1 MNKALY
7 IEAFSGISGNML
19 LGALLDLGADADF
32 IASELQKMNLGE
44 YELIN
49 TRADKCG
56 INAAYFN
63 VKIPGVTE
71 AAELE
76 EQTHSH
82 EHHCRHHGETGGEGH
97 HCHHHDEAEAHEHHC
112 CHHHEHEEAGHMHEH
127 EHHCCHAHEGAE
139 TVMHHHHHHEH
150 RNFNDI
156 KIIIENSG
164 LSDGIKEK
172 AISVFRML
180 GLAEAKVHGK
190 TLEEVHFHEVGA
202 IDTII
207 DIVGSCLALEYL
219 GVERIYVSE
228 IKTGYGFVQC
238 AHGLMPVP
246 APATAELLAHGLA
259 FVKGNVARELTT
271 PTGAALMA
279 ALAET
284 SVDMPKGFITEKV
297 GYGAGTRNLEIP
309 NVLRVSLGTVAS
321 EKHGGLTVAECNI
334 DDMSGEV
341 WPYVQE
347 KLMAAGALDAW
358 ITPIIM
364 KKGRPAQMLSVL
376 MNPQDLPVLEK
387 IILTETTTLGVRYYD
402 VARHCSERCFIE
414 VALPQGAVKVK
425 YSKASGQILNIAP
438 EFEDCRK
445 LAENTGVPLKKIMQM
460 AAAAAEAQ
468 LEH

>member
-1 MNKALY
+1 MKKALY

-19 LGALLDLGADADF
+19 LGALIDLGADAAY
-32 IASELQKMNLGE
+32 IEAELKKMNLGE

-71 AAELE
+71 AAEAE
-76 EQTHSH
+76 EAHLH
-82 EHHCRHHGETGGEGH
+82 EHHDGH
-97 HCHHHDEAEAHEHHC
+97 HCHHHAHGCEGEEHHHHHHEEHHC
-112 CHHHEHEEAGHMHEH
+112 CHQHGHTAEEEH
-127 EHHCCHAHEGAE
+127 EHHCCHAHEAGA
-139 TVMHHHHHHEH
+139 HHHHEH

-156 KIIIENSG
+156 KTIIENSD
-164 LSDGIKEK
+164 LSTNIKDK
-172 AISVFRML
+172 AVNVFRML

-190 TLEEVHFHEVGA
+190 SLEEVHFHEVGA
-202 IDTII
+202 VDTII
-207 DIVGSCLALEYL
+207 DIVGSCLALENL
-219 GVERIYVSE
+219 GIEKIYVSE
-228 IKTGYGFVQC
+228 IKTGYGLVQC

-246 APATAELLAHGLA
+246 APATAELLAHGLLY
-259 FVKGNVARELTT
+259 VKGNIERELAT

-279 ALAET
+279 ALAEP
-284 SVDMPKGFITEKV
+284 SADMPKGFSAEKV

-309 NVLRVSLGTVAS
+309 NVLRATLGTVEEVKSHA
-321 EKHGGLTVAECNI
+321 LTVAECNI

-347 KLMAAGALDAW
+347 KLMTAGALDAW

-376 MNPQDLPVLEK
+376 MHPQDLPVLEK
-387 IILTETTTLGVRYYD
+387 IILTETTTLGMRYYD
-402 VARHCSERCFIE
+402 VARHCSERSFIE
-414 VALPQGAVKVK
+414 VALPQGSVKVK
-425 YSKASGQILNIAP
+425 FSQAGGKILNIAP

-445 LAENTGVPLKKIMQM
+445 LAEASKMPLKKIMQM

>member
-1 MNKALY
+1 MKKALY

-19 LGALLDLGADADF
+19 LGALMDLGADVDF
-32 IASELQKMNLGE
+32 IAAELQKMNLGE

-56 INAAYFN
+56 INATYFN
-63 VKIPGVTE
+63 VKVPGVVE

-76 EQTHSH
+76 EHGHCHGGHGGHYCHHH
-82 EHHCRHHGETGGEGH
+82 EGEEH
-97 HCHHHDEAEAHEHHC
+97 HHHDEDGHEHHC
-112 CHHHEHEEAGHMHEH
+112 CHHHEHEEGH
-127 EHHCCHAHEGAE
+127 EHHCCHAHDGAAA
-139 TVMHHHHHHEH
+139 VMHHHHHHEH
-150 RNFNDI
+150 RGFSDI
-156 KIIIENSG
+156 KTIFENSA
-164 LSDGIKEK
+164 LSDSIKEK
-172 AISVFRML
+172 AVGVFRML

-219 GVERIYVSE
+219 GIEEIYVSE

-246 APATAELLAHGLA
+246 APATAELLSHGLRYA
-259 FVKGNVARELTT
+259 QGNVARELTT

-279 ALAET
+279 ALAKT
-284 SVDMPKGFITEKV
+284 SVDMPQGFTAEKV

-309 NVLRVSLGTVAS
+309 NVLRVTFGSI
-321 EKHGGLTVAECNI
+321 EDKHESGLTVAECNI

-376 MNPQDLPVLEK
+376 MKPEDLPVLEK
-387 IILTETTTLGVRYYD
+387 IILTETTTLGIRYYD
-402 VARHCSERCFIE
+402 VARHCSDRSFIE
-414 VALPQGAVKVK
+414 VALPQGMVKVK
-425 YSKASGQILNIAP
+425 YAQDGERILNIAP

-445 LAENTGVPLKKIMQM
+445 LAEASGVPLKKIMQL

>member
-1 MNKALY
+1 MKKALY

-19 LGALLDLGADADF
+19 LGALIDLGADAAY
-32 IASELQKMNLGE
+32 IEAELKKMNLGE

-63 VKIPGVTE
+63 VKISGVTE
-71 AAELE
+71 AAEAE
-76 EQTHSH
+76 EAHLH
-82 EHHCRHHGETGGEGH
+82 EHNDGH
-97 HCHHHDEAEAHEHHC
+97 HCHHHAHGCEG
-112 CHHHEHEEAGHMHEH
+112 EE
-127 EHHCCHAHEGAE
+127 
-139 TVMHHHHHHEH
+139 HHHHHHEH

-156 KIIIENSG
+156 KTIIENSD
-164 LSDGIKEK
+164 LSTNIKDK
-172 AISVFRML
+172 AVNVFRML

-190 TLEEVHFHEVGA
+190 SLEEVHFHEVGA
-202 IDTII
+202 VDTII
-207 DIVGSCLALEYL
+207 DIVGSCLALENL
-219 GVERIYVSE
+219 GIEKIYVSE
-228 IKTGYGFVQC
+228 IKTGFGFVQC

-246 APATAELLAHGLA
+246 APATAELLAHGLLYA
-259 FVKGNVARELTT
+259 KGNIERELAT

-279 ALAET
+279 ALAEA
-284 SVDMPKGFITEKV
+284 SADMPKGFSAEKV

-309 NVLRVSLGTVAS
+309 NVLRATLGTVEEVKSHA
-321 EKHGGLTVAECNI
+321 LTVAECNI

-376 MNPQDLPVLEK
+376 MHPQDLPVLEK
-387 IILTETTTLGVRYYD
+387 IILTETTTLGMRYYD
-402 VARHCSERCFIE
+402 VARHCSERSFIE
-414 VALPQGAVKVK
+414 VTLPQGSVKVK
-425 YSKASGQILNIAP
+425 FSQAGGQILNIAP

-445 LAENTGVPLKKIMQM
+445 LAEASKMPLKKIMQM

>member
-1 MNKALY
+1 MKKALY

-19 LGALLDLGADADF
+19 LGALIDLGADAAY
-32 IASELQKMNLGE
+32 IEAELKKMNLGE

-71 AAELE
+71 AAEAE
-76 EQTHSH
+76 EAHLH
-82 EHHCRHHGETGGEGH
+82 EHHDGH
-97 HCHHHDEAEAHEHHC
+97 HCHHHAHGCEGEEHHHHHHEEHHC
-112 CHHHEHEEAGHMHEH
+112 CHKHGHAAEEAH
-127 EHHCCHAHEGAE
+127 EHHCCHAHEAGA
-139 TVMHHHHHHEH
+139 HHYHEH

-156 KIIIENSG
+156 KTIIENSD
-164 LSDGIKEK
+164 LSTNIKDK
-172 AISVFRML
+172 AVNVFRML

-190 TLEEVHFHEVGA
+190 SLEEVHFHEVGA
-202 IDTII
+202 VDTII
-207 DIVGSCLALEYL
+207 DIVGSCLALENL
-219 GVERIYVSE
+219 GIEKIYVSE

-246 APATAELLAHGLA
+246 APATAELLAHGLLYA
-259 FVKGNVARELTT
+259 KGNIERELAT

-279 ALAET
+279 ALSEPSA
-284 SVDMPKGFITEKV
+284 DMPKGFSAEKV

-309 NVLRVSLGTVAS
+309 NVLRATLGTVEEVKSHA
-321 EKHGGLTVAECNI
+321 LTVVECNI

-376 MNPQDLPVLEK
+376 MHPQDLPVLEK
-387 IILTETTTLGVRYYD
+387 IILTETTTLGMRYYD
-402 VARHCSERCFIE
+402 VARHCSERSFIE
-414 VALPQGAVKVK
+414 VALPHGSVKVK
-425 YSKASGQILNIAP
+425 FSQAGGQILNIAP

-445 LAENTGVPLKKIMQM
+445 LAEASNMPLKKIMQM

>member
-1 MNKALY
+1 MKKALY

-19 LGALLDLGADADF
+19 LGALIDLGADAAY
-32 IASELQKMNLGE
+32 IEAELKKMNLGE

-63 VKIPGVTE
+63 VKISGVTE
-71 AAELE
+71 AAEAE
-76 EQTHSH
+76 EAHLH
-82 EHHCRHHGETGGEGH
+82 EHNDGH
-97 HCHHHDEAEAHEHHC
+97 HCHHHAHGCEG
-112 CHHHEHEEAGHMHEH
+112 EE
-127 EHHCCHAHEGAE
+127 
-139 TVMHHHHHHEH
+139 HHHHHHEH

-156 KIIIENSG
+156 KTIIENSD
-164 LSDGIKEK
+164 LSTNIKDK
-172 AISVFRML
+172 AVNVFRML

-190 TLEEVHFHEVGA
+190 SLEEVHFHEVGA
-202 IDTII
+202 VDTII
-207 DIVGSCLALEYL
+207 DIVGSCLALENL
-219 GVERIYVSE
+219 GIEKIYVSE

-246 APATAELLAHGLA
+246 APATAELLAHGLLYA
-259 FVKGNVARELTT
+259 KGNIERELAT

-279 ALAET
+279 ALAEP
-284 SVDMPKGFITEKV
+284 SADMPKGFSAEKV

-309 NVLRVSLGTVAS
+309 NVLRATLGTV
-321 EKHGGLTVAECNI
+321 EKVKSHALTVAECNI

-376 MNPQDLPVLEK
+376 MHPQDLPVLEK
-387 IILTETTTLGVRYYD
+387 IILTETTTLGMRYYD
-402 VARHCSERCFIE
+402 VARHCSERSFIE
-414 VALPQGAVKVK
+414 VKLPQGSVKVK
-425 YSKASGQILNIAP
+425 FSQAGGQILNIAP

-445 LAENTGVPLKKIMQM
+445 LAEASKMPLKKIMQM

>member
-1 MNKALY
+1 MKKALY

-19 LGALLDLGADADF
+19 LGALIDLGADAAY
-32 IASELQKMNLGE
+32 IEAELKKMNLGE

-71 AAELE
+71 AAEAE
-76 EQTHSH
+76 EAHLH
-82 EHHCRHHGETGGEGH
+82 EHHDGH
-97 HCHHHDEAEAHEHHC
+97 HCHHHAHGCEGEEHHHHHHEEHHCCHQHGHTAEEAHEHHC
-112 CHHHEHEEAGHMHEH
+112 CHTHEAG
-127 EHHCCHAHEGAE
+127 A
-139 TVMHHHHHHEH
+139 HHHHEH

-156 KIIIENSG
+156 KTIIENSD
-164 LSDGIKEK
+164 LSTNIKDR
-172 AISVFRML
+172 AVNVFRML

-190 TLEEVHFHEVGA
+190 SLEEVHFHEVGA
-202 IDTII
+202 VDTII
-207 DIVGSCLALEYL
+207 DIVGSCLALENL
-219 GVERIYVSE
+219 GIEKIYVSE

-246 APATAELLAHGLA
+246 APATAELLAHGLLYA
-259 FVKGNVARELTT
+259 KGNIERELAT

-279 ALAET
+279 ALAEP
-284 SVDMPKGFITEKV
+284 SADMPKGFSAEKV

-309 NVLRVSLGTVAS
+309 NVLRATLGTVAEAKNHS
-321 EKHGGLTVAECNI
+321 LTVAECNI

-376 MNPQDLPVLEK
+376 MHPQDLPVLEK
-387 IILTETTTLGVRYYD
+387 IILTETTTLGMRYYD
-402 VARHCSERCFIE
+402 VARHCSERSFIE
-414 VALPQGAVKVK
+414 VTLPQGSVKVK
-425 YSKASGQILNIAP
+425 FSQAGGQILNIAP

-445 LAENTGVPLKKIMQM
+445 LAEASNMPLKKIMQM

>member
-1 MNKALY
+1 MKKALY

-19 LGALLDLGADADF
+19 LGALIDLGADAAY
-32 IASELQKMNLGE
+32 IEAELKKMNLGE

-71 AAELE
+71 AAEAE
-76 EQTHSH
+76 EAHLH
-82 EHHCRHHGETGGEGH
+82 EHHDGH
-97 HCHHHDEAEAHEHHC
+97 HCHHHAHGCEGEEHHHHHHEEHHC
-112 CHHHEHEEAGHMHEH
+112 CHQHGYTAEEAH
-127 EHHCCHAHEGAE
+127 EHHCCHAHEAGA
-139 TVMHHHHHHEH
+139 HHHHEH

-156 KIIIENSG
+156 KTIIENSD
-164 LSDGIKEK
+164 LSTNIKDK
-172 AISVFRML
+172 AVNVFRML

-190 TLEEVHFHEVGA
+190 SLEEVHFHEVGA
-202 IDTII
+202 VDTII
-207 DIVGSCLALEYL
+207 DIVGSCLALENL
-219 GVERIYVSE
+219 GIEKIYVSE

-246 APATAELLAHGLA
+246 APATAELLAHGLLYA
-259 FVKGNVARELTT
+259 KGNIERELAT

-279 ALAET
+279 ALAEP
-284 SVDMPKGFITEKV
+284 SADMPKGFSAEKV

-309 NVLRVSLGTVAS
+309 NVLRATLGTVAEAKNHS
-321 EKHGGLTVAECNI
+321 LTVAECNI

-376 MNPQDLPVLEK
+376 MHPQDLPVLEK
-387 IILTETTTLGVRYYD
+387 IILTETTTLGMRYYD
-402 VARHCSERCFIE
+402 VARHCSERSFIE
-414 VALPQGAVKVK
+414 VKLPQGSVKVK
-425 YSKASGQILNIAP
+425 FSQAGGQILNIAP

-445 LAENTGVPLKKIMQM
+445 LAEANKMPLKKIMQM

>member
-1 MNKALY
+1 MKKALY

-19 LGALLDLGADADF
+19 LGALIDLGADAAY
-32 IASELQKMNLGE
+32 IEAELKKMNLGE

-71 AAELE
+71 AAEAE
-76 EQTHSH
+76 EAHLH
-82 EHHCRHHGETGGEGH
+82 EHHDGH
-97 HCHHHDEAEAHEHHC
+97 HCHHHAHGCEGEEHHHHHHEEHHCCHQHDHAAEEAHEHHC
-112 CHHHEHEEAGHMHEH
+112 CHTHEAG
-127 EHHCCHAHEGAE
+127 A
-139 TVMHHHHHHEH
+139 HHHHEH

-156 KIIIENSG
+156 KTIIENSD
-164 LSDGIKEK
+164 LSINIKDK
-172 AISVFRML
+172 AVNVFRML

-190 TLEEVHFHEVGA
+190 SLEEVHFHEVGA
-202 IDTII
+202 VDTII
-207 DIVGSCLALEYL
+207 DIVGSCLALENL
-219 GVERIYVSE
+219 GIEKIYVSE

-246 APATAELLAHGLA
+246 APATAELLAHGLLYA
-259 FVKGNVARELTT
+259 KGNIERELAT

-279 ALAET
+279 ALAEP
-284 SVDMPKGFITEKV
+284 SADMPKGFSAEKV

-309 NVLRVSLGTVAS
+309 NVLRATLGTVAEAKNHS
-321 EKHGGLTVAECNI
+321 VTVAECNI

-376 MNPQDLPVLEK
+376 MHPQDLPVLEK
-387 IILTETTTLGVRYYD
+387 IILTETTTLGMRYYD
-402 VARHCSERCFIE
+402 VARHCSERSFIE
-414 VALPQGAVKVK
+414 VTLPQGSVKVK
-425 YSKASGQILNIAP
+425 FSQAGGQILNIAP

-445 LAENTGVPLKKIMQM
+445 LAEASKMPLKKIMQM

>member
-1 MNKALY
+1 MKKALY

-19 LGALLDLGADADF
+19 LGALIDLGADAAY
-32 IASELQKMNLGE
+32 IEAELKKMNLGE

-71 AAELE
+71 AAEAE
-76 EQTHSH
+76 EAHLH
-82 EHHCRHHGETGGEGH
+82 EHHDGH
-97 HCHHHDEAEAHEHHC
+97 HCHHHAHGCEGEEHHHHHHEEHHC
-112 CHHHEHEEAGHMHEH
+112 CHQHGHAAEEAH
-127 EHHCCHAHEGAE
+127 EHHCCHAHEAGA
-139 TVMHHHHHHEH
+139 HHHHEH

-156 KIIIENSG
+156 KTIIENSD
-164 LSDGIKEK
+164 LSINIKDK
-172 AISVFRML
+172 AVNVFRML

-190 TLEEVHFHEVGA
+190 SLEEVHFHEVGA
-202 IDTII
+202 VDTII
-207 DIVGSCLALEYL
+207 DIVGSCLALENL
-219 GVERIYVSE
+219 GIEKIYVSE
-228 IKTGYGFVQC
+228 IKTGFGFVQC

-246 APATAELLAHGLA
+246 APATAELLAHGLLYA
-259 FVKGNVARELTT
+259 KGNIERELAT

-279 ALAET
+279 ALAEP
-284 SVDMPKGFITEKV
+284 SADMPKGFSAEKV

-309 NVLRVSLGTVAS
+309 NVLRATLGAVEEVKSHA
-321 EKHGGLTVAECNI
+321 LTVAECNI

-376 MNPQDLPVLEK
+376 MHPQDLPVLEK
-387 IILTETTTLGVRYYD
+387 IILTETTTLGMRYYD
-402 VARHCSERCFIE
+402 VARHCSERSFIE
-414 VALPQGAVKVK
+414 VKLPQGSVKVK
-425 YSKASGQILNIAP
+425 FSQAGGQILNIAP

-445 LAENTGVPLKKIMQM
+445 LAEASKMPLKKIMQM

>member
-1 MNKALY
+1 MKKALY

-19 LGALLDLGADADF
+19 LGALIDLGADAAY
-32 IASELQKMNLGE
+32 IEAELKKMNLGK

-71 AAELE
+71 AAEAE
-76 EQTHSH
+76 EAHLH
-82 EHHCRHHGETGGEGH
+82 EHHDGH
-97 HCHHHDEAEAHEHHC
+97 HCHHHAHGCEGEEHHHHHHEEHHCCHQHDHAAEEAHEHHC
-112 CHHHEHEEAGHMHEH
+112 CHTHEAG
-127 EHHCCHAHEGAE
+127 A
-139 TVMHHHHHHEH
+139 HHHHEH

-156 KIIIENSG
+156 KTIIENSD
-164 LSDGIKEK
+164 LSINIKDK
-172 AISVFRML
+172 AVNIFRML

-190 TLEEVHFHEVGA
+190 SLEEVHFHEVGA
-202 IDTII
+202 VDTII
-207 DIVGSCLALEYL
+207 DIVGSCLALENL
-219 GVERIYVSE
+219 GIEKIYVSE

-246 APATAELLAHGLA
+246 APATAELLAHGLLYA
-259 FVKGNVARELTT
+259 KGNIERELAT

-279 ALAET
+279 ALAEP
-284 SVDMPKGFITEKV
+284 SADMPKGFSAEKV

-309 NVLRVSLGTVAS
+309 NVLRATLGTVEEVKSHA
-321 EKHGGLTVAECNI
+321 LTVAECNI

-376 MNPQDLPVLEK
+376 MHPQDLPVLEK
-387 IILTETTTLGVRYYD
+387 IILTETTTLGMRYYD
-402 VARHCSERCFIE
+402 VARHCSERSFIE
-414 VALPQGAVKVK
+414 VALPQGSVKVK
-425 YSKASGQILNIAP
+425 FSQAGGQILNIAP
-438 EFEDCRK
+438 EFEDSRK
-445 LAENTGVPLKKIMQM
+445 LAEASKMPLKKIMQM

>member
-1 MNKALY
+1 MKKALY

-19 LGALLDLGADADF
+19 LGALIDLGADAAY
-32 IASELQKMNLGE
+32 IEAELKKMNLGE

-71 AAELE
+71 AAEAE
-76 EQTHSH
+76 EAHLH
-82 EHHCRHHGETGGEGH
+82 EHHDGH
-97 HCHHHDEAEAHEHHC
+97 HCHHHDHGCEGEEHHHHHHEEHHC
-112 CHHHEHEEAGHMHEH
+112 CHQHGHAAEEAHEHQ
-127 EHHCCHAHEGAE
+127 CCHAHEAGA
-139 TVMHHHHHHEH
+139 HHHHEH

-156 KIIIENSG
+156 KTIIENSD
-164 LSDGIKEK
+164 LSTNIKDK
-172 AISVFRML
+172 AVNIFRML

-190 TLEEVHFHEVGA
+190 SLEEVHFHEVGA
-202 IDTII
+202 VDTII
-207 DIVGSCLALEYL
+207 DIVGSCLALENL
-219 GVERIYVSE
+219 GIEKIYVSE

-246 APATAELLAHGLA
+246 APATAELLAHGLLYA
-259 FVKGNVARELTT
+259 KGNIERELAT
-271 PTGAALMA
+271 PTGAALMV
-279 ALAET
+279 ALAEP
-284 SVDMPKGFITEKV
+284 SADMPKGFSAEKV

-309 NVLRVSLGTVAS
+309 NVLRATLGTVAEAKNHS
-321 EKHGGLTVAECNI
+321 LTVAECNI

-376 MNPQDLPVLEK
+376 MHPQNLPLLEK
-387 IILTETTTLGVRYYD
+387 IILTETTTLGMRYYD
-402 VARHCSERCFIE
+402 VARHCSERSFIE
-414 VALPQGAVKVK
+414 VKLPQGSVKVK
-425 YSKASGQILNIAP
+425 FSQAGGQILNIAP

-445 LAENTGVPLKKIMQM
+445 LAEASKMPLKKIMQM

>member
-1 MNKALY
+1 MKKALY

-19 LGALLDLGADADF
+19 LGALIDLGADASY
-32 IASELQKMNLGE
+32 IEAELKKMNLGE

-49 TRADKCG
+49 ARADKCG

-71 AAELE
+71 AAEAE
-76 EQTHSH
+76 EAHLH
-82 EHHCRHHGETGGEGH
+82 EHHDGH
-97 HCHHHDEAEAHEHHC
+97 HCHHHDHGCEGEEHHHHHHEEHHC
-112 CHHHEHEEAGHMHEH
+112 CHQHGHTAEEAH
-127 EHHCCHAHEGAE
+127 EHHCCHAHEAGA
-139 TVMHHHHHHEH
+139 HHHHHEH

-156 KIIIENSG
+156 KTIIENSD
-164 LSDGIKEK
+164 LSTNIKDK
-172 AISVFRML
+172 AVNVFRML

-190 TLEEVHFHEVGA
+190 SLEEVHFHEVGA
-202 IDTII
+202 VDTII
-207 DIVGSCLALEYL
+207 DIVGSCLALENL
-219 GVERIYVSE
+219 GIEKIYVSE

-246 APATAELLAHGLA
+246 APATAELLAHGLLYA
-259 FVKGNVARELTT
+259 KGNIERELAT

-279 ALAET
+279 ALAEP
-284 SVDMPKGFITEKV
+284 SADMPKGFSAEKV

-309 NVLRVSLGTVAS
+309 NVLRATLGTV
-321 EKHGGLTVAECNI
+321 EKVKSHALTVAECNI

-376 MNPQDLPVLEK
+376 MHPQDLPVLEK
-387 IILTETTTLGVRYYD
+387 IILTETTTLGMRYYD
-402 VARHCSERCFIE
+402 VARHCSERSFIE
-414 VALPQGAVKVK
+414 VTLPQGNVKVK
-425 YSKASGQILNIAP
+425 FSQAGGQILNIAP

-445 LAENTGVPLKKIMQM
+445 LAEASKMPLKKIMQM
-460 AAAAAEAQ
+460 AAAAAEVQ

>member
-1 MNKALY
+1 MKKALY

-19 LGALLDLGADADF
+19 LGALIDLGADAAY
-32 IASELQKMNLGE
+32 IEAELKKMNLGE

-71 AAELE
+71 AAEAE
-76 EQTHSH
+76 EAHLH
-82 EHHCRHHGETGGEGH
+82 EHHDGH
-97 HCHHHDEAEAHEHHC
+97 HCHHHAHGCEGEEHHHHHHEEHYCCHQHGHTAEEAHEHHC
-112 CHHHEHEEAGHMHEH
+112 CH
-127 EHHCCHAHEGAE
+127 AHKACA
-139 TVMHHHHHHEH
+139 HHHHEH

-156 KIIIENSG
+156 KTIIENSD
-164 LSDGIKEK
+164 LSTNIKDK
-172 AISVFRML
+172 AVNVFRML

-190 TLEEVHFHEVGA
+190 SLEEVHFHEVGA
-202 IDTII
+202 VDTII
-207 DIVGSCLALEYL
+207 DIVGSCLALENL
-219 GVERIYVSE
+219 GIEKIYVSE
-228 IKTGYGFVQC
+228 IKTGFGFVQC

-246 APATAELLAHGLA
+246 APATAELLAHGLIYA
-259 FVKGNVARELTT
+259 KGNIERELAT

-279 ALAET
+279 ALAEP
-284 SVDMPKGFITEKV
+284 SADMPKGFSAEKV

-309 NVLRVSLGTVAS
+309 NVLRATLGTVEEVKSQA
-321 EKHGGLTVAECNI
+321 LTVAECNI

-376 MNPQDLPVLEK
+376 MHPQDLPVLEK
-387 IILTETTTLGVRYYD
+387 IILTETTTLGMRYYD
-402 VARHCSERCFIE
+402 VARHCSERSFIE
-414 VALPQGAVKVK
+414 VTLPQGSVKVK
-425 YSKASGQILNIAP
+425 FSQAGGQILNIAP

-445 LAENTGVPLKKIMQM
+445 LAEASKMPLKKIMQM

>member
-1 MNKALY
+1 MKKALY

-19 LGALLDLGADADF
+19 LGALIDLGADAAY
-32 IASELQKMNLGE
+32 IEAELKKMNLGE

-71 AAELE
+71 AAEAE
-76 EQTHSH
+76 EAHLH
-82 EHHCRHHGETGGEGH
+82 EHHDGH
-97 HCHHHDEAEAHEHHC
+97 HCHHHDHGCEGEEHHHHHHEEHHCCHQHGHTAEEAHEHHC
-112 CHHHEHEEAGHMHEH
+112 CHTHKAG
-127 EHHCCHAHEGAE
+127 A
-139 TVMHHHHHHEH
+139 HHHHEH

-156 KIIIENSG
+156 KTIIENSD
-164 LSDGIKEK
+164 LSTNIKDK
-172 AISVFRML
+172 AVNVFRML

-190 TLEEVHFHEVGA
+190 SLEEVHFHEVGA
-202 IDTII
+202 VDTII
-207 DIVGSCLALEYL
+207 DIVGSCLALENL
-219 GVERIYVSE
+219 GIEKIYVSE

-246 APATAELLAHGLA
+246 APATAELLAHGLLYA
-259 FVKGNVARELTT
+259 KGNIERELAT

-279 ALAET
+279 ALAEP
-284 SVDMPKGFITEKV
+284 SADMPKGFSAEKV

-309 NVLRVSLGTVAS
+309 NVLRATLGTVEEAKNHS
-321 EKHGGLTVAECNI
+321 LTVAECNI

-347 KLMAAGALDAW
+347 KLMATGALDAW

-376 MNPQDLPVLEK
+376 MHPQDLPVLEK
-387 IILTETTTLGVRYYD
+387 IILTETTTLGMRYYD
-402 VARHCSERCFIE
+402 VARHCSERSFIE
-414 VALPQGAVKVK
+414 VKLPQGSVKVK
-425 YSKASGQILNIAP
+425 FSQAGGQILNIAP

-445 LAENTGVPLKKIMQM
+445 LAEASKMPLKKIMQM
-460 AAAAAEAQ
+460 AAAAAEVQ

>member
-1 MNKALY
+1 MKKALY

-19 LGALLDLGADADF
+19 LGALIDLGADAAY
-32 IASELQKMNLGE
+32 IEAELKKMNLGE

-71 AAELE
+71 AAEAE
-76 EQTHSH
+76 EAHFH
-82 EHHCRHHGETGGEGH
+82 EHHDGH
-97 HCHHHDEAEAHEHHC
+97 HCHHHAHGCEGEEHHHHHHEEHHC
-112 CHHHEHEEAGHMHEH
+112 CHQHDHTAEEAH
-127 EHHCCHAHEGAE
+127 EHHCCHAHEAGA
-139 TVMHHHHHHEH
+139 HHHHEH

-156 KIIIENSG
+156 KTIIENSD
-164 LSDGIKEK
+164 LSTNIKDK
-172 AISVFRML
+172 AVNVFRML

-190 TLEEVHFHEVGA
+190 SLEEVHFHEVGA
-202 IDTII
+202 VDTII
-207 DIVGSCLALEYL
+207 DIVGSCLALENL
-219 GVERIYVSE
+219 GIEKIYVSE

-246 APATAELLAHGLA
+246 APATAELLAHGLLYA
-259 FVKGNVARELTT
+259 KGNIERELAT

-279 ALAET
+279 ALAEP
-284 SVDMPKGFITEKV
+284 SADMPKGFSAEKV

-309 NVLRVSLGTVAS
+309 NVLRATLGTVAEAKNHS
-321 EKHGGLTVAECNI
+321 LTVAECNI

-376 MNPQDLPVLEK
+376 MHPQDLPVLEK
-387 IILTETTTLGVRYYD
+387 IILTETTTLGMRYYD
-402 VARHCSERCFIE
+402 VARHCSERSFIE
-414 VALPQGAVKVK
+414 VTLPQGSVKVK
-425 YSKASGQILNIAP
+425 FSQAGGQILNIAP

-445 LAENTGVPLKKIMQM
+445 LAEASNMPLKKIMQM

>member
-1 MNKALY
+1 MKKALY

-19 LGALLDLGADADF
+19 LGALIDLGADAAY
-32 IASELQKMNLGE
+32 IEAELKKMNIGE
-44 YELIN
+44 YELVN

-71 AAELE
+71 AAEAE
-76 EQTHSH
+76 EAHLH
-82 EHHCRHHGETGGEGH
+82 EHHDGH
-97 HCHHHDEAEAHEHHC
+97 HCHHHAHGCEGEEQHHHHHEKHHC
-112 CHHHEHEEAGHMHEH
+112 CHQHGHTAEEAH
-127 EHHCCHAHEGAE
+127 EHHCCHAHEAGA
-139 TVMHHHHHHEH
+139 HHHHEH
-150 RNFNDI
+150 INFNDI
-156 KIIIENSG
+156 KTIIENSD
-164 LSDGIKEK
+164 LSTNIKDK
-172 AISVFRML
+172 AVNVFRML

-190 TLEEVHFHEVGA
+190 SLEEVHFHEVGA
-202 IDTII
+202 VDTII
-207 DIVGSCLALEYL
+207 DIVGSCLALENL
-219 GVERIYVSE
+219 GIEKIYVSE

-246 APATAELLAHGLA
+246 APATAELLAHGLLYA
-259 FVKGNVARELTT
+259 KGNIERELAT

-279 ALAET
+279 ALAEP
-284 SVDMPKGFITEKV
+284 SADMPKGFSAEKV

-309 NVLRVSLGTVAS
+309 NVLRATLGTVEEVKSHA
-321 EKHGGLTVAECNI
+321 LTVAECNI

-376 MNPQDLPVLEK
+376 MHPQDLPVLEK
-387 IILTETTTLGVRYYD
+387 IILTETTTLGMRYYD
-402 VARHCSERCFIE
+402 VARHCSERSFIE
-414 VALPQGAVKVK
+414 VALPQGSVKVK
-425 YSKASGQILNIAP
+425 FSQAGGQILNIAP

-445 LAENTGVPLKKIMQM
+445 LAEASKMPLKKIMQM

>member
-1 MNKALY
+1 MKKALY

-19 LGALLDLGADADF
+19 LGALIDLGADAAY
-32 IASELQKMNLGE
+32 IEAELKKMNLGE

-71 AAELE
+71 AAEAE
-76 EQTHSH
+76 EAHLH
-82 EHHCRHHGETGGEGH
+82 EHHDGH
-97 HCHHHDEAEAHEHHC
+97 HCHHHDHGCEGEEHHHHHHEEHHC
-112 CHHHEHEEAGHMHEH
+112 CHQHAHAAEEAH
-127 EHHCCHAHEGAE
+127 EHHCCHAHEAGA
-139 TVMHHHHHHEH
+139 HHHHEH

-156 KIIIENSG
+156 KTIIENSD
-164 LSDGIKEK
+164 LSTNIKDK
-172 AISVFRML
+172 AVNVFRML

-190 TLEEVHFHEVGA
+190 SLEEVHFHEVGA
-202 IDTII
+202 VDTII
-207 DIVGSCLALEYL
+207 DIVGSCLALENL
-219 GVERIYVSE
+219 GIEKIYVSE

-246 APATAELLAHGLA
+246 APATAELLAHGLLYA
-259 FVKGNVARELTT
+259 KGNIERELAT

-279 ALAET
+279 ALAEP
-284 SVDMPKGFITEKV
+284 SADMPKGFSAEKV

-309 NVLRVSLGTVAS
+309 NVLRATLGTV
-321 EKHGGLTVAECNI
+321 EKVKSHALTVAECNI

-376 MNPQDLPVLEK
+376 MHPQDLPVLEK
-387 IILTETTTLGVRYYD
+387 IILTETTTLGMRYYD
-402 VARHCSERCFIE
+402 VARHCSERSFIE
-414 VALPQGAVKVK
+414 VTLPQGNVKVK
-425 YSKASGQILNIAP
+425 FSQAGGQILNIAP

-445 LAENTGVPLKKIMQM
+445 LAEASKMPLKKIMQM

>member
-1 MNKALY
+1 MKKALY

-19 LGALLDLGADADF
+19 LGALIDLGADAAY
-32 IASELQKMNLGE
+32 IEAELKKMNLGE

-63 VKIPGVTE
+63 VDIPVPA
-71 AAELE
+71 AAEAE
-76 EQTHSH
+76 EAHLH
-82 EHHCRHHGETGGEGH
+82 EHHDGH
-97 HCHHHDEAEAHEHHC
+97 HCHHHAHGCEGEEHHH
-112 CHHHEHEEAGHMHEH
+112 HHHEEHYCCHQHGHTAEEAH
-127 EHHCCHAHEGAE
+127 EHHCCHAHEACA
-139 TVMHHHHHHEH
+139 HHHHEH

-156 KIIIENSG
+156 KTIIENSD
-164 LSDGIKEK
+164 LSTNIKDK
-172 AISVFRML
+172 AVNVFRML

-190 TLEEVHFHEVGA
+190 SLEEVHFHEVGA
-202 IDTII
+202 VDTII
-207 DIVGSCLALEYL
+207 DIVGSCLALENL
-219 GVERIYVSE
+219 GIEKIYVSE
-228 IKTGYGFVQC
+228 IKTGFGFVQC

-246 APATAELLAHGLA
+246 APATAELLAHGLIYA
-259 FVKGNVARELTT
+259 KGNIERELAT

-279 ALAET
+279 ALAEP
-284 SVDMPKGFITEKV
+284 SADMPKGFSAEKV

-309 NVLRVSLGTVAS
+309 NVLRATLGTVEEVKSQA
-321 EKHGGLTVAECNI
+321 LTVAECNI

-376 MNPQDLPVLEK
+376 MHPQDLPVLEK
-387 IILTETTTLGVRYYD
+387 IILTETTTLGMRYYD
-402 VARHCSERCFIE
+402 VARHCSERSFIE
-414 VALPQGAVKVK
+414 VTLPQGSVKVK
-425 YSKASGQILNIAP
+425 FSQAGGQILNIAP

-445 LAENTGVPLKKIMQM
+445 LAEASKMPLKKIMQM

>member
-1 MNKALY
+1 MKKALY

-19 LGALLDLGADADF
+19 LGALIDLGADAAY
-32 IASELQKMNLGE
+32 IEAELKKMNLGE

-71 AAELE
+71 AAEAE
-76 EQTHSH
+76 EAHLH
-82 EHHCRHHGETGGEGH
+82 EHHDGH
-97 HCHHHDEAEAHEHHC
+97 HCHHHDHGCEGEEHHHHHHEEHHC
-112 CHHHEHEEAGHMHEH
+112 CHQHGHTAEEAH
-127 EHHCCHAHEGAE
+127 EHHCCHAHEAGA
-139 TVMHHHHHHEH
+139 HHHHEH

-156 KIIIENSG
+156 KTIIENSD
-164 LSDGIKEK
+164 LSTNIKDK
-172 AISVFRML
+172 AVNVFRML

-190 TLEEVHFHEVGA
+190 SLEEVHFHEVGA
-202 IDTII
+202 VDTII
-207 DIVGSCLALEYL
+207 DIVGNCLALENL
-219 GVERIYVSE
+219 GIEKIYVSE

-246 APATAELLAHGLA
+246 APATAELLAHGLLYA
-259 FVKGNVARELTT
+259 KGNIERELAT

-279 ALAET
+279 ALAEL
-284 SVDMPKGFITEKV
+284 SADMPKGFSAEKV

-309 NVLRVSLGTVAS
+309 NVLRATLGTV
-321 EKHGGLTVAECNI
+321 EKVKSHALTVAECNI

-376 MNPQDLPVLEK
+376 MHPQDLPVLEK
-387 IILTETTTLGVRYYD
+387 IILTETTTLGMRYYD
-402 VARHCSERCFIE
+402 VARHCSERSFIE
-414 VALPQGAVKVK
+414 VKLPQGSVKVK
-425 YSKASGQILNIAP
+425 FSQAGGQILNIAP

-445 LAENTGVPLKKIMQM
+445 LAEASKMPLKKIMQM

>member
-1 MNKALY
+1 MKKALY

-19 LGALLDLGADADF
+19 LGALIDLGADAAY
-32 IASELQKMNLGE
+32 IEAELKKMNLGE

-71 AAELE
+71 ASEAEEAHL
-76 EQTHSH
+76 H
-82 EHHCRHHGETGGEGH
+82 EHHDGH
-97 HCHHHDEAEAHEHHC
+97 HCHHHDHGCEGEEHHHHHHEEHHCCHQHDHAAEEAHEHHC
-112 CHHHEHEEAGHMHEH
+112 CHTHEAG
-127 EHHCCHAHEGAE
+127 A
-139 TVMHHHHHHEH
+139 HHHHEH

-156 KIIIENSG
+156 KTIIENSD
-164 LSDGIKEK
+164 LSINIKDK
-172 AISVFRML
+172 AVNIFRML

-190 TLEEVHFHEVGA
+190 SLEEVHFHEVGA
-202 IDTII
+202 VDTII
-207 DIVGSCLALEYL
+207 DIVGSCLALENL
-219 GVERIYVSE
+219 GIEKIYVSE

-246 APATAELLAHGLA
+246 APATAELLAHGLLYA
-259 FVKGNVARELTT
+259 KGNIERELAT

-279 ALAET
+279 ALAEP
-284 SVDMPKGFITEKV
+284 SADMPKGFSAEKV

-309 NVLRVSLGTVAS
+309 NVLRATLGTVAEAKNYS
-321 EKHGGLTVAECNI
+321 LTVAECNI

-376 MNPQDLPVLEK
+376 MHPQDLPVLEK
-387 IILTETTTLGVRYYD
+387 IILTETTTLGIRYYD
-402 VARHCSERCFIE
+402 VARHCSERSFIDVE
-414 VALPQGAVKVK
+414 LPQGSVKVK
-425 YSKASGQILNIAP
+425 FSQAGGQILNIAP

-445 LAENTGVPLKKIMQM
+445 LAEASKMPLKKIMQM
-460 AAAAAEAQ
+460 AAAAAEVQ

>member
-1 MNKALY
+1 MKKALY

-19 LGALLDLGADADF
+19 LGALIDLGADAAY
-32 IASELQKMNLGE
+32 IEAELKKMNLGE

-71 AAELE
+71 AAEAE
-76 EQTHSH
+76 EAHLH
-82 EHHCRHHGETGGEGH
+82 EHHE
-97 HCHHHDEAEAHEHHC
+97 EHHC
-112 CHHHEHEEAGHMHEH
+112 CHQHGHTVEEAH
-127 EHHCCHAHEGAE
+127 EHHCCHAHEAGA
-139 TVMHHHHHHEH
+139 HHHHEH

-156 KIIIENSG
+156 KTIIENSD
-164 LSDGIKEK
+164 LSTNIKDK
-172 AISVFRML
+172 AVNVFRML

-190 TLEEVHFHEVGA
+190 SLEEVHFHEVGA
-202 IDTII
+202 VDTII
-207 DIVGSCLALEYL
+207 DIVGSCLALENL
-219 GVERIYVSE
+219 GIEKIYVSE
-228 IKTGYGFVQC
+228 IKTGFGFVQC

-246 APATAELLAHGLA
+246 APATAELLAHGLLYA
-259 FVKGNVARELTT
+259 KGNIERELAT

-279 ALAET
+279 ALAEP
-284 SVDMPKGFITEKV
+284 SADMPKGFSAEKV

-309 NVLRVSLGTVAS
+309 NVLRATLGTVEEVKSHA
-321 EKHGGLTVAECNI
+321 LTVAECNI

-376 MNPQDLPVLEK
+376 MHPQDLPVLEK
-387 IILTETTTLGVRYYD
+387 IILTETTTLGMRYYD
-402 VARHCSERCFIE
+402 VARHCSERSFIE
-414 VALPQGAVKVK
+414 VTLPQGSVKVK
-425 YSKASGQILNIAP
+425 FSQAGGQILNIAP

-445 LAENTGVPLKKIMQM
+445 LAEASKIPLKKIMQM